1 MGYTVSHIQELER
14 RHSSVLA
21 AIESTKRQIT
31 ANELYLSGHPLC
43 SFTKERLEQLKNKL
57 IKLERDHI
65 SLSATLAD
73 V

>member
-31 ANELYLSGHPLC
+31 ANELYSSDHPFC
-43 SFTKERLEQLKNKL
+43 NFTKERLAQLRAKL
-57 IKLERDHI
+57 VKLERDNI
-65 SLSATLAD
+65 ALRATLAD